1 MKPIFSLLLAIPLYG
16 IVAAPVHSLAA
27 GVLDGITFVADAGPK
42 GKPADEKSDVIT
54 FRDGLFHSSTCDQ
67 YGYTSAPYV
76 ARNEPGAI
84 AFEAET
90 RSDKDGRLVWRGT
103 VRGADIEGTML
114 HYKKGFFGV
123 SDTPNEMWFKGKVK
137 S

>member
-1 MKPIFSLLLAIPLYG
+1 MALAVEMLDTQAFYRVSHQKIFDAILSLYNRN
-16 IVAAPVHSLAA
+16 
-27 GVLDGITFVADAGPK
+27 
-42 GKPADEKSDVIT
+42 EKADVIT

-67 YGYTSAPYV
+67 YGYSSAPYV
-76 ARNEPGAI
+76 ARSESGAI

-90 RSDKDGRLVWRGT
+90 KSDKDGRLVWRGT
-103 VRGADIEGTML
+103 VRGQDIEGTML

-123 SDTPNEMWFKGKVK
+123 SDTPNEMWFKGRVK

>member
-1 MKPIFSLLLAIPLYG
+1 MNPIFSLLFAIPLCG
-16 IVAAPVHSLAA
+16 IVAAPSHALAA
-27 GVLDGITFVADAGPK
+27 GVLDGTTFVADAGPK
-42 GKPADEKSDVIT
+42 GKTADEKDDVLT

-67 YGYTSAPYV
+67 YGYTSAPYS

-84 AFEAET
+84 SFEAET

-114 HYKKGFFGV
+114 RYKKGFFGT
-123 SDTPNEMWFKGKVK
+123 SDKPEEMWFKGKVR